1 MSQLNF
7 DVNSVEA
14 AEGFPDALPAGWY
27 PVIMTSSNLRTNAN
41 GVGSSL
47 HTAYKI
53 IEGENS
59 GKFIFIRVNWEAVS
73 EQAQQIGRG
82 KIAAVAK
89 ALNINGILQDS
100 NQLHDKPFMLKVNYQ
115 EPNGNFAAQND
126 IGAAK
131 PMDAS
136 QQVSQYQAPAQSVQV
151 PVQQAPVATAPVTVS
166 APAQVPPVKF
176 DPNTGQPIAPAPV
189 QTQAQQFDPNTGQPI
204 SQPPVLQVVAQPQ
217 HGQNFTPAEIADSQ
231 DKPVW

>member
-115 EPNGNFAAQND
+115 EPNGNFSAQND

-131 PMDAS
+131 PMDAAA
-136 QQVSQYQAPAQSVQV
+136 SQYQAPAQSVQV
-151 PVQQAPVATAPVTVS
+151 PVQQHGMVQAEVILPPL
-166 APAQVPPVKF
+166 AQVPPVRF
-176 DPNTGQPIAPAPV
+176 DPNTGQPIAPTPV
-189 QTQAQQFDPNTGQPI
+189 QVPQFDPNTGQPI
-204 SQPPVLQVVAQPQ
+204 SQPPALQVVAQPQ
-217 HGQNFTPAEIADSQ
+217 HGQNFNPAEIADSQ